1 MRPNASTAVVA
12 ELGGAQMVRRAA
24 ILMRSGMCCK
34 KKEHSGLID
43 ITVIYQHAWSEHNDH
58 RTSMMLCWQA
68 DRIHHLSRG
77 LQQCHCQ
84 GT

>member
-1 MRPNASTAVVA
+1 MRPNASAAVVA

-24 ILMRSGMCCK
+24 ILMRSDMCCK

-58 RTSMMLCWQA
+58 RTSMMLC
-68 DRIHHLSRG
+68 
-77 LQQCHCQ
+77 
-84 GT
+84 